1 MRRDVENIIKNHN
14 EMNYL
19 HELRQNPQSRG
30 SHSHCFILRRGSNSF
45 YLRYVSID
53 HQQIGRLN

>member
-19 HELRQNPQSRG
+19 REFRQNPYPVDHIGIVLSCAEAQIV
-30 SHSHCFILRRGSNSF
+30 FI
-45 YLRYVSID
+45 YVSSD
-53 HQQIGRLN
+53 HQ